1 MKHSYQLIKL
11 KTNTVQ
17 GLKRLKTDMG
27 IAGLD
32 ELVNIMIRV
41 TNKHRLVL
49 GGTGWNMKGEGS
61 DTCCDTARTF

>member
-27 IAGLD
+27 IGGLD
-32 ELVNIMIRV
+32 ELVNIMIQV
-41 TNKHRLVL
+41 TDEHRQVL
-49 GGTGWNMKGEGS
+49 QNTGWNMRGEVGE
-61 DTCCDTARTF
+61 A